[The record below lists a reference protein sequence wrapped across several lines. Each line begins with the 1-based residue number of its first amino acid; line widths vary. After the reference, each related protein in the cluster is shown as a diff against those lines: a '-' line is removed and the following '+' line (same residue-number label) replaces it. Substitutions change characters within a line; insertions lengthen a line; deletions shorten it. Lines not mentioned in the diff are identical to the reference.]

1 MEEIKYEVEKE
12 GKVVRY
18 IGSIDIQTKQVRV
31 GLEKFDKSHPI
42 AAPTGSDNAI
52 NFYTKRYGAR
62 PLIIQGAGA
71 GTDVTAMGM
80 TGDLVKIIERVA

>member
-1 MEEIKYEVEKE
+1 MEKIESEAEKE

-18 IGSIDIQTKQVRV
+18 VGSIDIQTKQVRV

-42 AAPTGSDNAI
+42 AALTGSDNAI
-52 NFYTKRYGAR
+52 NFHTKRYGAR

-71 GTDVTAMGM
+71 GADVTAVGM
-80 TGDLVKIIERVA
+80 TGSLIKIIERVA